1 MFCARCGKQIEDDST
16 FCPFCG
22 QQVDAP
28 VTGTKFNI
36 SFKEGI
42 NAQAKKWLI
51 GAVAGLVAITGVTV
65 GAVRLIGGSDDKEP
79 VVAEVEESKPVA
91 ELPAEASAP
100 TEAPAEEPVSEEPV
114 DDSLHTVSRYEISNI
129 LQEFFQAHL
138 GCYISYCYGNC
149 KTVPKNVSSMLEHT
163 MGPVSTIDLA
173 RMVVSDYDDSS
184 FYMEISTNDIS
195 KETHNNDTVNYR
207 CSVSI
212 EDINIYGDTFTY
224 YEGTDAEIGVVA
236 KLDYIVNDKSMAI
249 SNNYV
254 ACVLDNSTSNPDKWL
269 IAAAVFTNQS
279 AYEKNKGNIFEK
291 MLFDENI
298 DPSTVENI
306 KSTAWKEKYL
316 SAATEGPVGQD
327 WDDINAFILE
337 DINSDGVPE
346 LYLNYGDY
354 NDELILYLKKDGSVG
369 YLGGTYWV
377 GDLVWSSGTG
387 ARHSYDEDIIYKW
400 NAELGDYEDMLYG
413 SWSLEDEI
421 VYEIDGVY
429 CSESDYYDMFKS
441 YMGDDY
447 VSFGNIAKHGGR
459 EELLGYIN
467 EY

>member
-1 MFCARCGKQIEDDST
+1 MMFCARCGKQIDDDST

-36 SFKEGI
+36 PFKEGI
-42 NAQAKKWLI
+42 STQAKKWMI

-65 GAVRLIGGSDDKEP
+65 GAVKLMGGSGDKEP
-79 VVAEVEESKPVA
+79 VVSEVEESKPAA
-91 ELPAEASAP
+91 ELPAEAPAP

-114 DDSLHTVSRYEISNI
+114 DDSLHTVSKYEISNI

-149 KTVPKNVSSMLEHT
+149 KTVPKDVSSMQEHVL
-163 MGPVSTIDLA
+163 GPVSTIDLA
-173 RMVVSDYDDSS
+173 RMVVPDYDDSS

-212 EDINIYGDTFTY
+212 EDINIYGNTFTY

-236 KLDYIVNDKSMAI
+236 KLNYIVNDKSMDI

-254 ACVLDNSTSNPDKWL
+254 ACVLDNSTSNPDEWL

-291 MLFDENI
+291 MLSDENM
-298 DPSTVENI
+298 DSSVAESVQNTD
-306 KSTAWKEKYL
+306 WKQKYL
-316 SAATEGPVGQD
+316 SIVDG
-327 WDDINAFILE
+327 DDRIVSYQLKDLNG
-337 DINSDGVPE
+337 DGVPE
-346 LYLNYGDY
+346 LWGVQDDLDETTMFYYIKPDNTVEEIWNVRAYSENKLRVHYETANGIIDDVYEFDSSTGEYTVILSGGIYMRDVDEPEYGVTGDDDCTEEEYNSKFNSLFDY
-354 NDELILYLKKDGSVG
+354 NSASSLLDNVISTSDKPIKDAIL
-369 YLGGTYWV
+369 
-377 GDLVWSSGTG
+377 
-387 ARHSYDEDIIYKW
+387 
-400 NAELGDYEDMLYG
+400 
-413 SWSLEDEI
+413 
-421 VYEIDGVY
+421 
-429 CSESDYYDMFKS
+429 
-441 YMGDDY
+441 
-447 VSFGNIAKHGGR
+447 
-459 EELLGYIN
+459 